1 MVFQNEKRFWHIVY
15 AYIPIALI
23 GIFFLG
29 WIITPSYYTLI
40 FLGVIPFFFLLW
52 NNKIGQGDV
61 KGSFLYSLPLLW
73 PFVGDFIFGL
83 YKYGSEVLSH
93 WQWSAYPSTLSS
105 WGIFDN
111 YFWHPFIII
120 SFSCNLFFL
129 HIFQTS
135 LQRNIKPKWS
145 ILATTC
151 IWTLFFESFIWIDG
165 GLPWDIQS
173 IIISMAILASLF
185 LICSFAS
192 YKSNS
197 IAGQVILLGIFMS
210 VYV

>member
-1 MVFQNEKRFWHIVY
+1 MKFQNEKRFWHIVY
-15 AYIPIALI
+15 VYIPIALI
-23 GIFFLG
+23 GIFFFG

-40 FLGVIPFFFLLW
+40 LLGVIPLFFMLW
-52 NNKIGQGDV
+52 NKKIRRGDV
-61 KGSFLYSLPLLW
+61 KKSFLYSLPLLW

-93 WQWSAYPSTLSS
+93 WQWPVDPSTLSS

-111 YFWHPFIII
+111 YFWHPFTIF
-120 SFSCNLFFL
+120 SFSMNFFFL
-129 HIFQTS
+129 YVVQTT
-135 LQRNIKPKWS
+135 LQKHVKPKWS

-151 IWTLFFESFIWIDG
+151 LWTFFFLSFIWIDG
-165 GLPWDIQS
+165 GLPGDILS
-173 IIISMAILASLF
+173 IIISTAILASLF
-185 LICSFAS
+185 LICSFAF
-192 YKSNS
+192 YKSDG

>member
-15 AYIPIALI
+15 AYIPLTLI
-23 GIFFLG
+23 GIFFGG

-52 NNKIGQGDV
+52 NDKIGRGDV

-73 PFVGDFIFGL
+73 PIIAEFIWII
-83 YKYGSEVLSH
+83 SH
-93 WQWSAYPSTLSS
+93 HGTIKFPFDLTLSPRLF
-105 WGIFDN
+105 FDN

-120 SFSCNLFFL
+120 SFSCNFFFL
-129 HIFQTS
+129 QIFQTS

-165 GLPWDIQS
+165 GLPGDILS
-173 IIISMAILASLF
+173 IIISTAILASLF
-185 LICSFAS
+185 LICSFAF
-192 YKSNS
+192 YKSIS
-197 IAGQVILLGIFMS
+197 IVGQVILLGLFIAL
-210 VYV
+210 YL

>member
-1 MVFQNEKRFWHIVY
+1 MKMVFQNEKRFWHIVY

-23 GIFFLG
+23 GI
-29 WIITPSYYTLI
+29 
-40 FLGVIPFFFLLW
+40 
-52 NNKIGQGDV
+52 
-61 KGSFLYSLPLLW
+61 
-73 PFVGDFIFGL
+73 
-83 YKYGSEVLSH
+83 
-93 WQWSAYPSTLSS
+93 
-105 WGIFDN
+105 
-111 YFWHPFIII
+111 
-120 SFSCNLFFL
+120 FFL

-165 GLPWDIQS
+165 GLPWDILS

-185 LICSFAS
+185 LICSFAF
-192 YKSNS
+192 YKSDG
-197 IAGQVILLGIFMS
+197 IVGQVILLGLFMS

>member
-40 FLGVIPFFFLLW
+40 FLGVIPFFFLIW
-52 NNKIGQGDV
+52 NNKIGRGDV
-61 KGSFLYSLPLLW
+61 KKSFLYSLPLLW

-83 YKYGSEVLSH
+83 YNYGSEVLSH
-93 WQWSAYPSTLSS
+93 WQWPVDPSTLSS

-120 SFSCNLFFL
+120 SFSCNFFFL

-165 GLPWDIQS
+165 GLPWDILS
-173 IIISMAILASLF
+173 IIISMAIIASLF
-185 LICSFAS
+185 LICSFAF
-192 YKSNS
+192 YKSDG
-197 IAGQVILLGIFMS
+197 IVGQVILLGLFMS

>member
-15 AYIPIALI
+15 AYIPLTLI

-52 NNKIGQGDV
+52 NNKIGRGDV

-73 PFVGDFIFGL
+73 PIIAEFIWI
-83 YKYGSEVLSH
+83 SSH
-93 WQWSAYPSTLSS
+93 HGTIKFPFDLTLSPS
-105 WGIFDN
+105 LFFDN

-165 GLPWDIQS
+165 GLPGGIQS
-173 IIISMAILASLF
+173 IIISTAILASLF
-185 LICSFAS
+185 LICSFAF

-197 IAGQVILLGIFMS
+197 IAGQVILLGIFIAL
-210 VYV
+210 YL

>member
-1 MVFQNEKRFWHIVY
+1 MKFQNEKRFWHIVY

-23 GIFFLG
+23 GIFFFG
-29 WIITPSYYTLI
+29 RIITPSYYTLI

-52 NNKIGQGDV
+52 NNKIGRGDV
-61 KGSFLYSLPLLW
+61 KKSFLYSLPLLW
-73 PFVGDFIFGL
+73 LSVGDFIFGL
-83 YKYGSEVLSH
+83 YTYGSEVLSH
-93 WQWSAYPSTLSS
+93 WQWLVDPSTLSS

-120 SFSCNLFFL
+120 SSSCNFFFL
-129 HIFQTS
+129 HIFQAS
-135 LQRNIKPKWS
+135 LQRNIKQKWS

-165 GLPWDIQS
+165 GLLGDIQS

-185 LICSFAS
+185 LICSFAF
-192 YKSNS
+192 YKSDG
-197 IAGQVILLGIFMS
+197 IVGQVILLGIFMS
-210 VYV
+210 LHV